1 MTGEN
6 IDLAAPQPGGRPPA
20 PGRLAT
26 VQAFVNT
33 FYDLGAE
40 QGGELLTSASA
51 LREWLAARRLLGR
64 RARLGNHELER
75 ALAIREGLRALAYV
89 NNGQPLDTEAVDAM
103 RGASEGVHTQVLIDS
118 DGPRFVPP
126 AGSAADGAL
135 GALLG
140 TVAAAMIQEEW
151 PRLKACLGRDCGW
164 IFYDRSRNQS
174 ARWCAMNVC
183 GDRDKAR
190 AYYRRKTLDKER

>member
-6 IDLAAPQPGGRPPA
+6 IDLTAPQPGGRRPA

-33 FYDLGAE
+33 FYDLGAD
-40 QGGELLTSASA
+40 QGGELLTDAAA
-51 LREWLAARRLLGR
+51 LRDWLADRDLLARRTRLGR
-64 RARLGNHELER
+64 HDLER
-75 ALAIREGLRALAYV
+75 ALAIREGLRALAYL
-89 NNGQPLDTEAVDAM
+89 NNGQSLDTGAFEAM
-103 RGASEGVHTQVLIDS
+103 QRASEGVHTQVRIEF
-118 DGPRFVPP
+118 DGPRFDSP
-126 AGSAADGAL
+126 AGSATDGAL

-140 TVAAAMIQEEW
+140 TVAAAMIQNEW
-151 PRLKACLGRDCGW
+151 PRFKACLGRDCGW

-190 AYYRRKTLDKER
+190 AYYRRKTLDAEQ

>member
-6 IDLAAPQPGGRPPA
+6 IDLSAPQPGGRRPA

-26 VQAFVNT
+26 VQAFGNT

-51 LREWLAARRLLGR
+51 LRDWLADRGLLGR
-64 RARLGNHELER
+64 RARLGRRDLER
-75 ALAIREGLRALAYV
+75 ALAIREGLRALAYA
-89 NNGQPLDTEAVDAM
+89 NNGRPLDTDAIDAM
-103 RGASEGVHTQVLIDS
+103 RQASDGVHTQVRIES

-126 AGSAADGAL
+126 AGSAANGAL

-140 TVAAAMIQEEW
+140 TVAAAMIQEQW
-151 PRLKACLGRDCGW
+151 PQLKACLGRDCGW

-190 AYYRRKTLDKER
+190 AYYRRKTRDTEQ